1 MGRAKIGGEMN
12 SARKG
17 LNADVVIDNQKINK
31 YEVFSLEFKE
41 NYVQQ
46 LKTMKGRSYVKGQTQ
61 HSPTL
66 YRAELDIKDKP
77 RDTFLRFDNW
87 KKGVV
92 FINNFNIGRYWSIGP
107 QKTLYLPAPLLKTGS
122 NDIFVYY
129 RIGPYMCG
137 EWELERYPAWLLKDP
152 NMRLRSNYKLHL
164 EATAKYF
171 HQVLSI
177 INEFQFTKGGPIIA
191 LQYENEYGGINNN
204 NDLEYFNFM
213 KDIIDKSGFK
223 ELLANCDS
231 GGNAARAA
239 PHVQKGNSVL
249 ETVNGNSDML
259 STLAALK
266 KSST

>member
-17 LNADVVIDNQKINK
+17 LNADVVIDNQKINT

-107 QKTLYLPAPLLKTGS
+107 QKTLYLPAPFLKTGS
-122 NDIFVYY
+122 NDIF
-129 RIGPYMCG
+129 IL
-137 EWELERYPAWLLKDP
+137 ELH
-152 NMRLRSNYKLHL
+152 S
-164 EATAKYF
+164 ATDKIES
-171 HQVLSI
+171 VS
-177 INEFQFTKGGPIIA
+177 EP
-191 LQYENEYGGINNN
+191 
-204 NDLEYFNFM
+204 DL
-213 KDIIDKSGFK
+213 G
-223 ELLANCDS
+223 
-231 GGNAARAA
+231 
-239 PHVQKGNSVL
+239 
-249 ETVNGNSDML
+249 
-259 STLAALK
+259 
-266 KSST
+266 